1 MKESKLKKKT
11 VKELKTKL
19 RKAKQKSIFSKKLPW
34 LSKKKTWLPGWGYKK
49 LFAAL
54 EA

>member
-19 RKAKQKSIFSKKLPW
+19 RKTKQKSIFSKKLLW
-34 LSKKKTWLPGWGYKK
+34 LSQKKTWLPGWGYKK